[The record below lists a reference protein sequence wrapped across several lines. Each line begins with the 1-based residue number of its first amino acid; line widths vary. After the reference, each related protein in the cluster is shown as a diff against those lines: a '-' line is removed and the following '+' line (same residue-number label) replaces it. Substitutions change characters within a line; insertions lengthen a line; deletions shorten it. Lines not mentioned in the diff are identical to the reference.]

1 MDAQSQE
8 LSPHPLD
15 PQQSCLGNTAICN
28 FILMLLSLQPNI
40 APSLSKL
47 SSVNSLFFPFPF
59 LLHIFDFQCISFSV
73 TFSACFSFFFCR
85 HALDASRLALLLLL
99 FFFFFSSLLHARCLI
114 KQLQKSKFDFLYLCS
129 HLPLCGSFPCFSIS
143 FFLSFFFFF
152 FSFRSP
158 AARTC

>member
-47 SSVNSLFFPFPF
+47 SSVNSLFFPFHFFSTSSTSNASPF
-59 LLHIFDFQCISFSV
+59 QSLFPPVFL
-73 TFSACFSFFFCR
+73 FFFCR

-129 HLPLCGSFPCFSIS
+129 HLPLCGSFSCFSIS